1 MTEPWDRTFYLCV
14 GHEWC
19 VCPLCSTYQREGI
32 KVLALYWKKLCA
44 NIAPNVY
51 QNVEMNKKSFFLA
64 FLRCFVSK
72 RIHLSLSSSFSHLV
86 RCRLNIFPVSLTVVG
101 YWLVLHSLLPT
112 MLRWIYLPAMAV
124 DWIIYIPSTFLDS
137 DTPPVSPRCPSII
150 S

>member
-101 YWLVLHSLLPT
+101 CWLLVGAAFVVANDAPVDLPAGHGSGLDNLHSFDFP
-112 MLRWIYLPAMAV
+112 
-124 DWIIYIPSTFLDS
+124 
-137 DTPPVSPRCPSII
+137 
-150 S
+150 